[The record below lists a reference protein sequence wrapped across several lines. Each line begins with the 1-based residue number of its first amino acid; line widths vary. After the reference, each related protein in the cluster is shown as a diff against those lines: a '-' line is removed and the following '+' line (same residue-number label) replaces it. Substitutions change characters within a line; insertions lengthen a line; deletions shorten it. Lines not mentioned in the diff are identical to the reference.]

1 MKSYECFCTWWTG
14 GVLCGRV
21 ERALVRQ
28 KKVQVKEMATKKKS
42 KTITSGNIYEIVD
55 LDD

>member
-28 KKVQVKEMATKKKS
+28 KKSSSQGNGHQKKV
-42 KTITSGNIYEIVD
+42 E
-55 LDD
+55 DDNEWEYL